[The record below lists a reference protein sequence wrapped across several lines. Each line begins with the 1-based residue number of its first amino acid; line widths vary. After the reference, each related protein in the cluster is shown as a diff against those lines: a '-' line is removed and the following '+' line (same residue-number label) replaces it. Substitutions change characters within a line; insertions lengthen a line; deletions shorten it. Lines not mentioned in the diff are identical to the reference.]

1 MSIKVQIQRKLDSF
15 LLDISFQSECRRIG
29 ILGAS
34 GCGKSMTLK
43 SIAGIETPDQ
53 GHIEAE
59 GRTLFDRADRIN
71 LKPQKRNVGY
81 LFQNYALF
89 PTMTVEKNIAAGLK
103 GSRQENEVRVREMV
117 KKFQLQGLKK
127 RLPGQL
133 SGGQQ
138 QRVALARIM
147 AYEPDVILLDEPF
160 SALDMY
166 LKDRLQQELM
176 DMLADYRGTVIMVSH
191 NRDELYRFSEELL
204 IIDQGHI
211 AAAGETK
218 ELFRNPVSRE
228 AARLTG
234 CKNFSRARRVDAH
247 TVEAED
253 WGITLHAKGEI
264 PEDVQW
270 LGYRAHDFVPVWGER
285 GENMLR
291 FDLESSALLPFERN
305 YYLRPENSAGYI
317 ESGAAADTDYHQE
330 AQNICWFVHREKI
343 EELDAK
349 GFPNYLLFKEDRIL
363 FLK

>member
-117 KKFQLQGLKK
+117 KKFQLQGLEK

-234 CKNFSRARRVDAH
+234 CKNFSRARRLDAH

-253 WGITLHAKGEI
+253 WGIILHTKGEI

-317 ESGAAADTDYHQE
+317 
-330 AQNICWFVHREKI
+330 
-343 EELDAK
+343 
-349 GFPNYLLFKEDRIL
+349 
-363 FLK
+363 